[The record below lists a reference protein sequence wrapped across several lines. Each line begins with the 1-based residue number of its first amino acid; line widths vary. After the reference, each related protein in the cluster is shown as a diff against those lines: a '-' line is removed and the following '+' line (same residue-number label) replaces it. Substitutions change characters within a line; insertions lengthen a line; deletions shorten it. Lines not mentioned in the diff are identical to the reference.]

1 MHTLVI
7 KPRRNRFSIDWKEL
21 IEYRDLYYFL
31 VWRSIK
37 AKYAQSV
44 LGIGWAVIQP
54 VTQMVVF
61 TLIFGKGLKV
71 DSGGVPYA
79 LFSFAA
85 LVPWNYFSNALS
97 EAVGGLNAN
106 KGMLSKVY
114 FPRLV
119 IPMTSVLSRL
129 LDFAI
134 AFVIFM
140 CLLVFY
146 GKVPTVNAVFF
157 PLLLLIMMMTAAG
170 AGMWLSA
177 LAIQYRDVQYAM
189 GFAVQLLMWAS
200 PVVYS
205 MQIIP
210 DEYRYIYGLNP
221 LAGVIEGSRAMFL
234 DSVPMPWDLIAIACV
249 VSATLFFSGMLYFRQ
264 KERIFADVG

>member
-1 MHTLVI
+1 MNTLI
-7 KPRRNRFSIDWKEL
+7 IQPRTNRYSINWREL
-21 IEYRDLYYFL
+21 VEYRDLYYFL

-37 AKYAQSV
+37 AKYSQSV
-44 LGIGWAVIQP
+44 LGIGWALIQP
-54 VTQMVVF
+54 ITQMLVF
-61 TLIFGKGLKV
+61 TLIFGKGLKIE
-71 DSGGVPYA
+71 SEGAPYA
-79 LFSFAA
+79 LFSLAA

-119 IPMTSVLSRL
+119 IPMVSVLSRL
-129 LDFAI
+129 LDFVI
-134 AFVIFM
+134 AFIIFIIM
-140 CLLVFY
+140 MIYY
-146 GKVPTVNAVFF
+146 GRMPTADVVLF

-205 MQIIP
+205 ASIVPEQ
-210 DEYRYIYGLNP
+210 YRYIYGLNP
-221 LAGVIEGSRAMFL
+221 LAGVIECSRSMFL
-234 DSVPMPWDLIAIACV
+234 GTVPMPWDLLGMACV
-249 VSATLFFSGMLYFRQ
+249 TATILFFSGMLYFRQ
-264 KERIFADVG
+264 RERIFADVA